1 MSSAN
6 DVGEGFRYNLRR
18 IRELR
23 GMTQA
28 EMGNRAGIAAASI
41 SHFETGQRSPS
52 LDTLV
57 KLADA
62 LTVTVDALLGRAPL
76 EAAAQLD
83 PVFVQASQADLPTL
97 ETVRRVT
104 AAILAD
110 ARKGVGNG

>member
-6 DVGEGFRYNLRR
+6 DTGDDFRRNLKR

-28 EMGNRAGIAAASI
+28 EMAARAGIAAASI
-41 SHFETGQRSPS
+41 SHFETGQRAPA

-62 LTVTVDALLGRAPL
+62 LSVTVDAILGRAPL

-83 PVFVQASQADLPTL
+83 PVFVQASQADLLTL

-104 AAILAD
+104 TAILAD
-110 ARKGVGNG
+110 AKKGVING

>member
-1 MSSAN
+1 MSSEH
-6 DVGEGFRYNLRR
+6 DTGESFRRNLRK

-28 EMGNRAGIAAASI
+28 EMGTRAGVAAASI
-41 SHFETGQRSPS
+41 SHFETGQRAPA

-62 LTVTVDALLGRAPL
+62 LSVTVDALLGRAPV

-83 PVFVQASQADLPTL
+83 PVFLQASRADLPTL
-97 ETVRRVT
+97 EMVRRVT

-110 ARKGVGNG
+110 ARKGTSNG

>member
-1 MSSAN
+1 MSSTN
-6 DVGEGFRYNLRR
+6 DVGDAFKHNLRR

-28 EMGNRAGIAAASI
+28 EMGSRAGIASASI
-41 SHFETGQRSPS
+41 SHFETGQRTPA

-62 LTVTVDALLGRAPL
+62 LSVTVDALLGRSPV

-110 ARKGVGNG
+110 ARKGSTHG